1 MFSFRR
7 ITAFGEFWAQV
18 VKEILGMV
26 GKDIVVEVRK
36 VLHFGSL
43 NNMMKNMFVKSYVF
57 GEG

>member
-1 MFSFRR
+1 MSSSS
-7 ITAFGEFWAQV
+7 EE